1 MSAPPLSL
9 LILEDDPAHFEAI
22 RRAFE
27 TADPGV
33 EIRLAASL
41 RDYCDQVA
49 DRPPDIVLMDLNLP
63 DGDAQESLNLLSESN
78 PFPVLIMTSTG
89 NEEVSVAAMKAG
101 AIDYVV
107 KSPQMFANLPR
118 SVQRVLREWN
128 LLQERKRTEALLRAS
143 EERFALALEAVNDA
157 LWDWNISAGTAYFS
171 PKCYT
176 MLGYEVGEFPAT
188 YESWRTLV
196 HPEDL
201 GRIEGELQRDI
212 ESGKGYSDDIRMKS
226 KSGEWIWISTR
237 GNVVEWDA
245 QGKAV
250 RLVGI
255 HSDISERKAMESKLS
270 AALDR
275 AESATR
281 AKSEFLAMMTHELR
295 TPLNGLMGFSELLSD
310 TPLNDEQREYAQ
322 TINSS
327 GEHLLSIINDILDFS
342 SIENGRLY
350 LHSAPFSIAGI
361 LESSMLSVRKSAI
374 EKGLDL
380 HSETGSGVAELIA
393 GDERRVRQI
402 LINLLGN
409 AVKFTSTGSVVLRV
423 AASTTGNRPAV
434 DFSVEDTGLGISAE
448 ALGRLFQP
456 FTQASSAIGRSFG
469 GTGLGLSIS
478 RRLAEA
484 MNGTITVTSTLGK
497 GSIFTLRLPLEVS
510 FPAPSIP
517 GPAVPVHSEP
527 KAPAGDL
534 ILVVEDDKASGVI
547 AVKMLQNLGHHVEF
561 VTNGAEAIEAFSP
574 GKYSAILMDVAM
586 PLMDGLVATE
596 KIREI
601 EAATG
606 FHVPI
611 IAFTAQAMMGERE
624 RCLAAGMDEFLA
636 KPFKKAELAAKIASI
651 SKGSLPQ

>member
-350 LHSAPFSIAGI
+350 LHSAPFSIARI

-423 AASTTGNRPAV
+423 AASTTGNQPAV

-636 KPFKKAELAAKIASI
+636 KPFKKAELAAKLASI